1 MDFSLKGLFKGF
13 EMLGKKEQSVL
24 GVDIGSSSIKI
35 VQLKKE
41 KERAIL
47 ETYGEIAT
55 GPYADLKV
63 GQTAKLSEDAVVT
76 VLKDVLKE
84 ANAKAKTV
92 AVAIPLKS
100 SFVITVNLP
109 FSPDKDI
116 AEVIQ
121 MEARRYVPVPISEA
135 ELDWWIIPAMAGLEK
150 NASVEEKRRFTQ
162 VLLVAI
168 HKDIINFYK
177 NIISKANLKARA
189 YEIESFSM
197 VRSCLAKESSPVAI
211 MDFGA
216 STTKLAV
223 VDYGIIRSSY
233 TINHGSQDLTLA
245 LSRSLNIDFSRAE
258 EMKREIG
265 LSDLPENKEVVAVLE
280 PILDYIFTEANRFVK
295 DFHQKYHHSIGKIIL
310 TGGGSLL
317 KGLIDFTVKRFTI
330 EVELADPFAK
340 VEYPA
345 FLANSLKGVGMNFSI
360 AIGLALREL

>member
-1 MDFSLKGLFKGF
+1 MDFSLKGLFKGLQA
-13 EMLGKKEQSVL
+13 LGKKEQSVL

-35 VQLKKE
+35 VQLRKE

-55 GPYADLKV
+55 GPFANLKV

-76 VLKDVLKE
+76 ALKDVLKE
-84 ANAKAKTV
+84 ANAKAKTAV
-92 AVAIPLKS
+92 VAIPLKS
-100 SFVITVNLP
+100 SFVITVSLP

-135 ELDWWIIPAMAGLEK
+135 ELDWWVIPEGLEK
-150 NASVEEKRRFTQ
+150 NVSAGEKRKFTR

-168 HKDIINFYK
+168 HKDIINLYK

-197 VRSCLAKESSPVAI
+197 VRSCLGKESSPVAI
-211 MDFGA
+211 LDFGA

-233 TINHGSQDLTLA
+233 SINHGSQDLTLA

-280 PILDYIFTEANRFVK
+280 PILDYVFTEANRFVK

>member
-1 MDFSLKGLFKGF
+1 MDFSLKGLFKIF
-13 EMLGKKEQSVL
+13 ESLGKKEQSVL
-24 GVDIGSSSIKI
+24 GIDIGSSSIKI

-55 GPYADLKV
+55 GPYADLKI
-63 GQTAKLSEDAVVT
+63 GQAAKLSEDAVVT
-76 VLKDVLKE
+76 ALKDVLKE
-84 ANAKAKTV
+84 ANAKAKTA

-135 ELDWWIIPAMAGLEK
+135 ELDWWVIPEGLEK
-150 NASVEEKRRFTQ
+150 NVPAEEKRKFTR

-168 HKDIINFYK
+168 HKDIINLYK
-177 NIISKANLKARA
+177 SIISKANLKARA

-197 VRSCLAKESSPVAI
+197 VRSCLGKESSPVAI
-211 MDFGA
+211 LDFGA

-223 VDYGIIRSSY
+223 VDYGIIKSSY
-233 TINHGSQDLTLA
+233 SINHGSQDLTLA
-245 LSRSLNIDFSRAE
+245 LSRSLNIDFNRAE

-280 PILDYIFTEANRFVK
+280 PILDYVFTEANRFVK

-345 FLANSLKGVGMNFSI
+345 FLANSLRGVGMNFSI
-360 AIGLALREL
+360 AVGLALREL

>member
-1 MDFSLKGLFKGF
+1 MDFSLKGLFKSF
-13 EMLGKKEQSVL
+13 QSLGKKEQSVL

-76 VLKDVLKE
+76 ALKDVLKE
-84 ANAKAKTV
+84 ANAKAKTAV
-92 AVAIPLKS
+92 VAIPLKS
-100 SFVITVNLP
+100 SFVITVSLP

-135 ELDWWIIPAMAGLEK
+135 ELDWWVIPEGLEK
-150 NASVEEKRRFTQ
+150 NVPAEEKRKFTR

-168 HKDIINFYK
+168 HKDIINLYK
-177 NIISKANLKARA
+177 SIISKANLKARA

-197 VRSCLAKESSPVAI
+197 VRSCLGKESSPVAI
-211 MDFGA
+211 LDFGA

-233 TINHGSQDLTLA
+233 SINHGSQDLTLA

-280 PILDYIFTEANRFVK
+280 PILDYVFTEANRFVK

>member
-1 MDFSLKGLFKGF
+1 MDFSLKGLFKSF
-13 EMLGKKEQSVL
+13 ESLGKKEQSVL
-24 GVDIGSSSIKI
+24 GIDIGSSSIKI

-55 GPYADLKV
+55 GPYADLKI
-63 GQTAKLSEDAVVT
+63 GQAAKLSEDAVVT
-76 VLKDVLKE
+76 ALKDVLKE
-84 ANAKAKTV
+84 ANAKAKTA

-135 ELDWWIIPAMAGLEK
+135 ELDWWVIPEGLEK
-150 NASVEEKRRFTQ
+150 NVPAEGKRKFTR

-168 HKDIINFYK
+168 HKDIISLYK
-177 NIISKANLKARA
+177 SIISKANLKARA

-197 VRSCLAKESSPVAI
+197 VRSCLGKESSPVAI
-211 MDFGA
+211 LDFGA

-223 VDYGIIRSSY
+223 VDYGIIKSSY
-233 TINHGSQDLTLA
+233 SINHGSQDLTLA
-245 LSRSLNIDFSRAE
+245 LSRSLNIDFNRAE

-265 LSDLPENKEVVAVLE
+265 LSDLPENKEVMAVLE
-280 PILDYIFTEANRFVK
+280 PILDYVFTEANRFVK

-345 FLANSLKGVGMNFSI
+345 FLANSLKGVGMNFSV